1 MDDRLKRDD
10 LTDDEWALVEPLLPA
25 RTRRGNRW
33 ADHRTIVD
41 GVFFRFRTA
50 CPWRKLPEDYGNW
63 KTVYSRHR
71 RWSADGT
78 WETILDALR
87 PGRDETESRD
97 PGAGFPASGARPRPR
112 EDIRPWKI
120 FEVANW

>member
-1 MDDRLKRDD
+1 VDDRLKRDD
-10 LTDDEWALVEPLLPA
+10 LTDDEWALVRPLLPA
-25 RTRRGNRW
+25 QDRRGNRW
-33 ADHRTIVD
+33 ADHRTIID

-50 CPWRKLPEDYGNW
+50 CPWRKLPEGYGNW
-63 KTVYSRHR
+63 KTVYGRHR

-78 WETILDALR
+78 WEAILDALR
-87 PGRDETESRD
+87 PGRDETESRESC
-97 PGAGFPASGARPRPR
+97 AGVPASGARPGPL